1 MIKSMVETPRISV
14 IMGIY
19 NCADTL
25 LEALESLEAQTY
37 KRFKVI
43 LCDDGSKDNT
53 LEIVKK
59 WAETHLNYVVIQN
72 EYNMKLAATLNHCL
86 DYADTE
92 YVARM
97 DGDDLSIPFRFE
109 KEINFLDEHPEF
121 AFVSCPMIYFDENG
135 DYRTGIAKAE
145 PTKIDFIRNTP
156 FCHAPV
162 LMRRDVLEAIGRY
175 TAETKTERIE
185 DYYLWHKFYS
195 KGYKGYNLQEPL
207 YKMRNGRE
215 AFARRKFSDRWRG
228 YKITTEVC
236 QNLGFSYPWI
246 YGIPALMKVLV
257 PNFLVRKIKTK
268 LR

>member
-1 MIKSMVETPRISV
+1 MTQRITV

-25 LEALESLEAQTY
+25 IKALESLEIQTY
-37 KRFKVI
+37 KGFKVI
-43 LCDDGSKDNT
+43 LCDDGSNDNT
-53 LEIVKK
+53 LYVAKE
-59 WAETHLNYVVIQN
+59 WAKNHSNYIVIQN
-72 EYNMKLAATLNHCL
+72 EHNIKLAATLNRCL

-92 YVARM
+92 YIARM
-97 DGDDLSIPFRFE
+97 DGDDLSIATRFE
-109 KEINFLDEHPEF
+109 KEINFLDEHPEY

-135 DYRTGIAKAE
+135 DYHTGAVKNE
-145 PTKIDFIRNTP
+145 PTKKDFTHNTP

-162 LMRRDVLEAIGRY
+162 LMRRDALEVIGRY
-175 TAETKTERIE
+175 TADSKTERIE
-185 DYYLWHKFYS
+185 DYYLWHKFYC

-207 YKMRNGRE
+207 YKMRNGRD
-215 AFARRKFSDRWRG
+215 AFARRKFFDRWRG

-246 YGIPALMKVLV
+246 YGIPALMKAFV
-257 PNFLVRKIKTK
+257 PNFLVRVIKTK

>member
-109 KEINFLDEHPEF
+109 KDI
-121 AFVSCPMIYFDENG
+121 
-135 DYRTGIAKAE
+135 
-145 PTKIDFIRNTP
+145 
-156 FCHAPV
+156 
-162 LMRRDVLEAIGRY
+162 
-175 TAETKTERIE
+175 
-185 DYYLWHKFYS
+185 
-195 KGYKGYNLQEPL
+195 Q
-207 YKMRNGRE
+207 
-215 AFARRKFSDRWRG
+215 
-228 YKITTEVC
+228 
-236 QNLGFSYPWI
+236 
-246 YGIPALMKVLV
+246 
-257 PNFLVRKIKTK
+257 
-268 LR
+268 